1 MSQPPSSK
9 KSNTTYWAVALIFI
23 FTGVAA
29 PIGILMLILK
39 AFAGERL
46 ARGYESFE
54 DLHGSQEPAK
64 RGRKTTAQ
72 SKLEEVEGRG
82 NILTILG
89 SVVALLFSLFAL
101 SGVGDAFYWLI
112 DGEIRWFLQEIV
124 DLVPLLCFVG
134 AGLGCLWAG
143 LIKKKQARRWREY
156 LSMVGARETVSISAL
171 ATASGRPDSK
181 VQDDLKE
188 MLDHGLFPHGYLDY
202 GGGRL
207 ILRGGVK
214 EEPKK
219 PEPAQED
226 AVLAEI
232 RAINDAIKD
241 KKMSAQIDRI
251 EAITAKILE
260 HQKTHPEKEAQLH
273 SFLSYYLPTTLKI
286 LRAYAQLEAQQVS
299 GANITASMER
309 IEGMMGKV
317 VEGFEAQLDK
327 LFQGDAMDIASDV
340 EVLERMLAK
349 DGLSD
354 GQGFTLNL

>member
-54 DLHGSQEPAK
+54 ELHGSQESAK

-89 SVVALLFSLFAL
+89 SVVVLLFSLFAL

-171 ATASGRPDSK
+171 ATASGRSDRK

-202 GGGRL
+202 GG
-207 ILRGGVK
+207 VK

-219 PEPAQED
+219 PEQAQED
-226 AVLAEI
+226 TVLAEI

-241 KKMSAQIDRI
+241 KKMSDQIDRI
-251 EAITAKILE
+251 EAITTKILE

-309 IEGMMGKV
+309 IEGMIGKV

-349 DGLSD
+349 DGLSG